1 MTTKRPAVGQDLADA
16 LADLAAAPEIVLVLV
31 NEHNRILDIRRT
43 TPAFVAAQL
52 VHIRA
57 DAKGDMAC
65 GADAGSSPSSSA

>member
-1 MTTKRPAVGQDLADA
+1 MTTKLPAPAQDLAAA
-16 LADLAAAPEIVLVLV
+16 LAELAAAPEIVLVLV
-31 NEHNRILDIRRT
+31 DERNRILDIRRA

-52 VHIRA
+52 FHTRP

>member
-1 MTTKRPAVGQDLADA
+1 MTPKLPAPGQDLAAA
-16 LADLAAAPEIVLVLV
+16 LAELAAAPQIVLVLV
-31 NEHNRILDIRRT
+31 DERNRILDIRRT

-52 VHIRA
+52 VNIRA

>member
-1 MTTKRPAVGQDLADA
+1 MTTTLPAPGQDLAAA
-16 LADLAAAPEIVLVLV
+16 LAELAAAPQIVLVLV
-31 NEHNRILDIRRT
+31 DDHNRILDIRRT

-52 VHIRA
+52 VRIRA

>member
-1 MTTKRPAVGQDLADA
+1 MGQELAAA
-16 LADLAAAPEIVLVLV
+16 LAELAAAPQIVLVLID
-31 NEHNRILDIRRT
+31 EENRILDIRQT

-52 VHIRA
+52 VHTRA

>member
-1 MTTKRPAVGQDLADA
+1 VTTKLPKPGQDLADA
-16 LADLAAAPEIVLVLV
+16 LAELAAAPQIVLVLV
-31 NEHNRILDIRRT
+31 DERNRILDIRRA

-52 VHIRA
+52 IHTRP